1 SIVDRFD
8 QLQLPNSHHVW
19 RAVQWLQFTPRRV
32 DHYQVLGVCSMPRH
46 AGRLLST
53 NSGLTIYSTRSMSHT
68 PYPIGIPVRDI
79 EGYSKLQLRIALANT
94 KRQTRKRLTRYARL
108 DAAYVCATM
117 LPRQVEMQSIIK
129 GQGEQDP
136 APDRRRSP

>member
-1 SIVDRFD
+1 MLCLLGLIFKIPIVE
-8 QLQLPNSHHVW
+8 QLMVSTQAAK
-19 RAVQWLQFTPRRV
+19 RA
-32 DHYQVLGVCSMPRH
+32 S
-46 AGRLLST
+46 
-53 NSGLTIYSTRSMSHT
+53 
-68 PYPIGIPVRDI
+68 
-79 EGYSKLQLRIALANT
+79 
-94 KRQTRKRLTRYARL
+94 RYARL